1 MQIKAMRDVFLQSLY
16 EQMETNEEIFFVAAD
31 FGSPILDKVRADYP
45 TRFINVG
52 IAEQNLV
59 NVATGLALEGF
70 TVYAYAIAPFITM
83 RCYEQIRVN
92 VAILSQVRPMNINFI
107 GVGAG
112 VSYSMSGPT
121 HHCLE
126 DLSIMNTLPNMEVFS
141 PADYMTA
148 EAYVKRSLD
157 IKQPKYIR
165 FDAKPMISIK
175 ETINDFEKGFR
186 VLQDGKKVAI
196 ISTGYITQ
204 KTFEIVKAYDIHMI
218 DLYIINNYDK
228 NLLQKELDSVE
239 TIITIE
245 EGFKNCGGL
254 DAMINSHFKK
264 SKKII
269 NLGFEKKYT
278 FEIGDREFIHEKNG
292 IGKNDIINIINN
304 EFNTI

>member
-16 EQMETNEEIFFVAAD
+16 KQMETNDKIFFVTAD
-31 FGSPILDKVRADYP
+31 FGSPVLDKIRADYP
-45 TRFINVG
+45 NRFINVG

-92 VAILSQVRPMNINFI
+92 VAILSQVRPININFI

-112 VSYSMSGPT
+112 VSYAMSGPT

-141 PADYMTA
+141 PADYVTA
-148 EAYVKRSLD
+148 EAYVQRSLA
-157 IKQPKYIR
+157 IKKPKYIR
-165 FDAKPMISIK
+165 FDAKPMVAI
-175 ETINDFEKGFR
+175 EENINELENGFR
-186 VLQDGKKVAI
+186 VLQEGKKVAI
-196 ISTGYITQ
+196 ISTGYMTQ
-204 KTFEIVKAYDIHMI
+204 KAFEIAKDYDIKVI
-218 DLYIINNYDK
+218 DLYIINNYEQ
-228 NLLQKELDSVE
+228 NLLQKELESIE

-254 DAMINSHFKK
+254 DAIINSHFKE

-278 FEIGDREFIHEKNG
+278 FEIGDREFLHSKNG
-292 IGKNDIINIINN
+292 IGIEDIKKMIKEVI
-304 EFNTI
+304 

>member
-16 EQMETNEEIFFVAAD
+16 EQMATNEKIFFVAAD
-31 FGSPILDKVRADYP
+31 FGSPILDKIRVDYP
-45 TRFINVG
+45 NRFINVG
-52 IAEQNLV
+52 IAEQNLI

-70 TVYAYAIAPFITM
+70 IVYAYAIAPFITM

-112 VSYSMSGPT
+112 VSYAMSGPT

-141 PADYMTA
+141 PADYITA
-148 EAYVKRSLD
+148 QAYVKRTLTL
-157 IKQPKYIR
+157 KQPKYIR
-165 FDAKPMISIK
+165 FDAKPMVTIK
-175 ETINDFEKGFR
+175 ETINEFEKGFR
-186 VLQDGKKVAI
+186 VLQEGNKVAI
-196 ISTGYITQ
+196 ISTGYMTQ
-204 KTFEIVKAYDIHMI
+204 KAFEIVKEYPIKLI

-228 NLLQKELDSVE
+228 NLLQKELE
-239 TIITIE
+239 NIEIIITIE

-254 DAMINSHFKK
+254 DAMINAHFKE

-269 NLGFEKKYT
+269 NLGFDKKYT
-278 FEIGDREFIHEKNG
+278 FEIGDREFVHSENNIG
-292 IGKNDIINIINN
+292 IEDIKKIIK
-304 EFNTI
+304 EVM

>member
-16 EQMETNEEIFFVAAD
+16 KQMETNNKIFFVTAD
-31 FGSPILDKVRADYP
+31 FGSPVLDKIRADYP
-45 TRFINVG
+45 NRFINVG

-92 VAILSQVRPMNINFI
+92 VAILSQVRPININFI

-112 VSYSMSGPT
+112 VSYAMSGPT

-141 PADYMTA
+141 PADYVTA
-148 EAYVKRSLD
+148 EAYVQRSLA
-157 IKQPKYIR
+157 IKKPKYIR
-165 FDAKPMISIK
+165 FDAKPMVAI
-175 ETINDFEKGFR
+175 EENINELEKGFR
-186 VLQDGKKVAI
+186 VLQEGEKVAI
-196 ISTGYITQ
+196 ISTGYMTQ
-204 KTFEIVKAYDIHMI
+204 KAFEIAKDYDIKVI
-218 DLYIINNYDK
+218 DLYIINNYEQ
-228 NLLQKELDSVE
+228 NLLQKELESIE

-254 DAMINSHFKK
+254 DAIINSHFKE

-278 FEIGDREFIHEKNG
+278 FEIGDREFLHSKNG
-292 IGKNDIINIINN
+292 IGIEDIKKMIKEVI
-304 EFNTI
+304 